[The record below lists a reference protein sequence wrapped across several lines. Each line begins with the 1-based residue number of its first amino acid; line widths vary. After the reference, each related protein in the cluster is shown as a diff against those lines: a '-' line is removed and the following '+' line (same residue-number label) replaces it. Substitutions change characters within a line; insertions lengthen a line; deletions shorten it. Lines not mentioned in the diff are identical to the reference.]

1 MMLIFHI
8 LRIRF
13 IIVTAFVLVYKMEL
27 FSNQVIPVLM
37 YDAEKMKLYL
47 RIKRKICP
55 SLRMM

>member
-1 MMLIFHI
+1 MILIFHI
-8 LRIRF
+8 LRTRF
-13 IIVTAFVLVYKMEL
+13 IVTAFALVSKMEL